1 MTEGSGTPA
10 SSESSG
16 SAGSPQQSLVGVMPD
31 VVKGL
36 KDKPPLL
43 FGIGA
48 GVILVVVLG
57 ATADVWLVLIVAAVL
72 VLALGAWLV
81 NDARRLRAEAASRPP
96 PGSVSQVIV
105 SDDVETGKNSK
116 VADVERPSQA
126 SVDQKLD
133 FKKTKIGEGSTFG
146 SVHVSDLPEDEQQ
159 G

>member
-1 MTEGSGTPA
+1 MTEGNGTPA

-16 SAGSPQQSLVGVMPD
+16 SAGSPEQSLVGVMPD

-57 ATADVWLVLIVAAVL
+57 ATADVWLVLIVAGVL

-81 NDARRLRAEAASRPP
+81 NDAQKLRAEARS
-96 PGSVSQVIV
+96 PGGIHQEIV
-105 SDDVETGKNSK
+105 SDDVETGKDAK
-116 VADVERPSQA
+116 VADITSSSQT

-133 FKKTKIGEGSTFG
+133 FKKTKVGEGSSFG
-146 SVHVSDLPEDEQQ
+146 GIHVGGAPERKEQE
-159 G
+159 

>member
-16 SAGSPQQSLVGVMPD
+16 SAGSPGQSLVGVMPD

-72 VLALGAWLV
+72 VLALGAWV
-81 NDARRLRAEAASRPP
+81 FSDARKRRDEAVGGGGTRQRIRSKKIKTRKGSEAVVVKS
-96 PGSVSQVIV
+96 PG
-105 SDDVETGKNSK
+105 G
-116 VADVERPSQA
+116 P
-126 SVDQKLD
+126 VDQDVKAD
-133 FKKTKIGEGSTFG
+133 EVEVGEEGSFAVVDVG
-146 SVHVSDLPEDEQQ
+146 SAPERKEQE
-159 G
+159 

>member
-16 SAGSPQQSLVGVMPD
+16 SAGSPEQSLVGVMPD

-81 NDARRLRAEAASRPP
+81 NDARRLRNEAARQAAGGRRQTIRSE
-96 PGSVSQVIV
+96 
-105 SDDVETGKNSK
+105 DVKTGKK
-116 VADVERPSQA
+116 AEVAVVDAAGAS
-126 SVDQKLD
+126 SVDQDLD
-133 FKKTKIGEGSTFG
+133 FKTTTIGDGSSFG
-146 SVHVSDLPEDEQQ
+146 VIRVSGEPERKEQE
-159 G
+159 